1 MRFCFCWLLLFLC
14 FIVFVFVVGE
24 DEEMCFA
31 VCLLCL
37 GGLGWTVDE
46 PLALRFLRVFF
57 IFIFFLRTMKEIY

>member
-31 VCLLCL
+31 VCLLLCL

-57 IFIFFLRTMKEIY
+57 FLRK